1 MSFHN
6 KLIFIELCGSLPRS
20 ICHIHTRQFHQVHHG
35 PFTAAVMMLI
45 SQIDGSSELAPSDL
59 KGSTTGRQSSS
70 VMLKHY
76 CVGVVQAGKPFGCS
90 EFPDSV

>member
-1 MSFHN
+1 
-6 KLIFIELCGSLPRS
+6 
-20 ICHIHTRQFHQVHHG
+20 
-35 PFTAAVMMLI
+35 MMLI

-76 CVGVVQAGKPFGCS
+76 CVGAVQAGKPFGCS
-90 EFPDSV
+90 EGNFLIVYESLNNAKVTK